1 MEKLTREIQRHLEA
15 LDCRIFVFALIV
27 LIILLG
33 YFDYLTGFELSFSLF
48 YLFPVTLAAWFVN
61 RKSAIYLSLFSM
73 MIWYISNTLAGQTY
87 TQPVIGYWN
96 AVVRLGFFLITTF
109 LLARMKE
116 SLEHER
122 ELSRTDPN
130 TGLLNSRAF
139 YQLAEVELQ
148 RARRYERP
156 YTVAYLDIDQ
166 FKQTND
172 RYGHLVGD
180 MVLRVVAST
189 LRTHLRQTDLLARL
203 GGDEFVILL
212 PETDNE
218 SARAAITKIQQAL
231 LKAMIS
237 HRWKVTF
244 SIGAITYHKYTLTI
258 ETMIK
263 KVDELMY
270 MVKDNGK
277 NDIRFAIG

>member
-1 MEKLTREIQRHLEA
+1 
-15 LDCRIFVFALIV
+15 
-27 LIILLG
+27 
-33 YFDYLTGFELSFSLF
+33 
-48 YLFPVTLAAWFVN
+48 VN